1 MVQWLAGNG
10 GSVTQPDNDG
20 VTPLRI
26 AAQKGHLEVVRWL
39 AGNGGSIVR
48 PGNTVDGA
56 APLWTAARQGRLEV
70 VQWLAGNGGSATQP
84 DSNGA
89 SPLFVAAY
97 NGHLEVVQWLAGNG
111 GSVTQPASDGYTPL
125 LIAAESGCLEV
136 VRWLA
141 GNGGSVTQPDND
153 GASPLLIAARQG
165 HLEVVQWL
173 AGNGGS
179 ITQPANDGSTAVA
192 SASANGHGGIAA
204 FLTAA
209 SSWSTFKIMV
219 ACRMADDAK
228 RALCNGQLDPGA
240 GPTSLAEL
248 VATSV
253 STRDALWAGSPDVC
267 PAMSRLVYDA
277 MGPWTPSRHFLF
289 HARVRTHIRVVLLSG
304 NRVRDRHD
312 VPTELWQLICSFF
325 RRPDWEVPARCALAV
340 PGTGCL

>member
-1 MVQWLAGNG
+1 MNACASASKITSVVLQELLPEGADVDGPEGDGRSPLWHARVRAE
-10 GSVTQPDNDG
+10 GSSGWWFATQSSSRQGSPY
-20 VTPLRI
+20 
-26 AAQKGHLEVVRWL
+26 
-39 AGNGGSIVR
+39 NGGSI
-48 PGNTVDGA
+48 
-56 APLWTAARQGRLEV
+56 
-70 VQWLAGNGGSATQP
+70 
-84 DSNGA
+84 
-89 SPLFVAAY
+89 
-97 NGHLEVVQWLAGNG
+97 
-111 GSVTQPASDGYTPL
+111 TQPANNGYTAL
-125 LIAAESGCLEV
+125 CVAAQE
-136 VRWLA
+136 
-141 GNGGSVTQPDND
+141 
-153 GASPLLIAARQG
+153 G
-165 HLEVVQWL
+165 HIEVVQWL

-267 PAMSRLVYDA
+267 PATSRLVYDA